1 MFLKNVFTQCL
12 TAFFEDDARN
22 KKQNPKF
29 FLGGG
34 GGEGSGDMG
43 SAADIISVQAAVPF
57 MYLANQV
64 KINAFVAL

>member
-1 MFLKNVFTQCL
+1 MMPEKKKKRNLI
-12 TAFFEDDARN
+12 FF
-22 KKQNPKF
+22 
-29 FLGGG
+29 GGG
-34 GGEGSGDMG
+34 GGGGGSGDMG

>member
-34 GGEGSGDMG
+34 GEGGWECGHGILQLTS
-43 SAADIISVQAAVPF
+43 SVCKQL
-57 MYLANQV
+57 YLSC
-64 KINAFVAL
+64 I